1 MSREFYGLARFDHPS
16 PAPLPVLHTHFPN
29 QLHKSYKPVLIPSIN
44 GESISTLHDRIAYT
58 MHKIIAEL
66 DADPT
71 RPKAVLLSTHAASM
85 IAIGRVL
92 TGTMPEDPSE
102 EDFKCFT
109 CSLSRFERKN
119 KSAKASEVELWN
131 ESAPDNVPDVG
142 WRDGKGVVG
151 GWDCVVN
158 GDCSFLSGG
167 EERGW

>member
-1 MSREFYGLARFDHPS
+1 MAREFYGLARFDHPS

-29 QLHKSYKPVLIPSIN
+29 QLHESYKPVVIPSTN
-44 GESISTLHDRIAYT
+44 GESISALHDRIAYT

-66 DADPT
+66 DADPAK
-71 RPKAVLLSTHAASM
+71 PKAVLIATHAASM
-85 IAIGRVL
+85 IAMGRAL
-92 TGTMPEDPSE
+92 TGMMPEDPSE

-109 CSLSRFERKN
+109 CSLSRFERRN
-119 KSAKASEVELWN
+119 ESAKASEVELSN
-131 ESAPDNVPDVG
+131 ESIPDNVPDVG

-151 GWDCVVN
+151 GWNCVVN

>member
-1 MSREFYGLARFDHPS
+1 MTRDFYGLARFDHPS

-29 QLHKSYKPVLIPSIN
+29 QLHKSYKPVLIPSAN
-44 GESISTLHDRIAYT
+44 GESISALHDRIAYT
-58 MHKIIAEL
+58 MHRIIAEL
-66 DADPT
+66 DADPAK
-71 RPKAVLLSTHAASM
+71 PKAVLISTHAASM
-85 IAIGRVL
+85 IAMGRVL
-92 TGTMPEDPSE
+92 TGTMPEDIGE

-119 KSAKASEVELWN
+119 KSAKASRVELWN
-131 ESAPDNVPDVG
+131 DATRDHVPDVD
-142 WRDGKGVVG
+142 WRDGKGLIG